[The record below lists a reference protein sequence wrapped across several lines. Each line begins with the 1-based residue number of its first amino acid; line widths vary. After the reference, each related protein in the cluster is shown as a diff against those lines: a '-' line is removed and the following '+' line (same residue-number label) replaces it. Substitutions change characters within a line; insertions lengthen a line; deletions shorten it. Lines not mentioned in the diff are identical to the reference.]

1 MPVPAPLHPE
11 DTAREVV
18 LPVASD
24 PARRR
29 RYAVLNE
36 PIPGN
41 LRFGVLLEDLDRL
54 AAETALDYARRV
66 APDAYVVTAAVDEI
80 VVRGIAD
87 VTTDVRCLAQ
97 LNRVGRSSMEVGM
110 RVETAPAGLH
120 VASCY
125 FTMVAR
131 EGGADGARSVSVP
144 ALAPGGE
151 RARDRE
157 ARAAQRREAAR
168 LEEQAALEPPSRE
181 EYLLLRGLHEA
192 QEAPGFEGFRADAL
206 VTETWERTFPEQENT
221 WKVIFGGF
229 IMRRAYELAHIS
241 AERIASH
248 RPVIAAVNRVNFLQP
263 VQIGDKLHMS
273 AGVVYTEGA
282 AVCVAVRIERISR
295 DRSAR
300 AVSNTCVFTFVNVDP
315 ALAPVPVQP
324 VHPAT
329 YAEDAR
335 YLRAR
340 RLLASLSARSGGRWL
355 GARR

>member
-1 MPVPAPLHPE
+1 MPAPAPLRPE

-29 RYAVLNE
+29 RYAILNE

-54 AAETALDYARRV
+54 AADTALEYARRV

-87 VTTDVRCLAQ
+87 VTTDLRCLAQ
-97 LNRVGRSSMEVGM
+97 LNRVGRSSMEVGI
-110 RVETAPAGLH
+110 RVETAPAGHH

-131 EGGADGARSVSVP
+131 EGRGEGARSVSVP

-151 RARDRE
+151 RARARE

-168 LEEQAALEPPSRE
+168 LEEQAALEPPTRE

-192 QEAPGFEGFRADAL
+192 QEAPAFGGVRASAL

-229 IMRRAYELAHIS
+229 IMRRAYELAHIC
-241 AERIASH
+241 AERLATQ
-248 RPVIAAVNRVNFLQP
+248 RPVLAAVNRVNFFNP
-263 VQIGDKLHMS
+263 VQIGDKLHLT
-273 AGVVYTEGA
+273 ARVGYAEGA
-282 AVCVAVRIERISR
+282 AVCVDTRIERISR

-300 AVSNTCVFTFVNVDP
+300 ALSNSCLFTFVNVDP
-315 ALAPVPVQP
+315 ALAPVAVPTI
-324 VHPAT
+324 HPAD

-335 YLRAR
+335 YLQAR
-340 RLLASLSARSGGRWL
+340 RHLASLSARSGGRWL